1 MKKFALAIVIFLAL
15 AGAASAAPWLVCDSQ
30 DGVETY
36 QLSGLGAATVEVAAQ
51 ADGSLRYD
59 LGSLAAGKYSLGV
72 KACAGV
78 WGCSSAAPFALSR
91 PAAIAS
97 PGNVRL
103 SGQ

>member
-1 MKKFALAIVIFLAL
+1 MRTIIALVIVLAL
-15 AGAASAAPWLVCDSQ
+15 AGVASAAPFLVCDPQ

-36 QLSGLGAATVEVAAQ
+36 QLTGLGSAAVEVAAQ
-51 ADGSLRYD
+51 ADGSLSYD

-78 WGCSSAAPFALSR
+78 WGCSASATFALSK
-91 PAAIAS
+91 PASIAS
-97 PGNVRL
+97 PANVRL

>member
-1 MKKFALAIVIFLAL
+1 MRTILALIIALSL
-15 AGAASAAPWLVCDSQ
+15 AGAASAAPYLVCDPQ

-36 QLSGLGAATVEVAAQ
+36 QLTGLGSATVEVAAQ
-51 ADGSLRYD
+51 ADGSMRYD

-78 WGCSSAAPFALSR
+78 WGCSSAAPFVLQK
-91 PAAIAS
+91 PANIAS
-97 PGNVRL
+97 PANVRL